1 MSNTTDMNNEDNN
14 YNSVSCT
21 DIDNE
26 KGMSDKIKKIIETLE
41 NTLKNINEY
50 KYKYEKEN
58 TIAIIKSNLEQMY
71 KRKYITKLERDYL
84 FKKMNFN

>member
-41 NTLKNINEY
+41 NTLKNI
-50 KYKYEKEN
+50 
-58 TIAIIKSNLEQMY
+58 
-71 KRKYITKLERDYL
+71 KR
-84 FKKMNFN
+84 